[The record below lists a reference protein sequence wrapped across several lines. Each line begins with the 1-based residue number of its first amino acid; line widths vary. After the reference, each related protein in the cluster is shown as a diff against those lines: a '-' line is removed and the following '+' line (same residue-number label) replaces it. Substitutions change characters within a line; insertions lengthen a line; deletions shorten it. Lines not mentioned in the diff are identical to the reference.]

1 MTNKVDSAPSRPDRR
16 RRWIGAASALGLLL
30 IGWPVPM
37 GWPAVAADETPYDD
51 RLAELAETLGALHH
65 LRPLCGAPEAQTWRD
80 QMQAILDAEQPSRE
94 RRQRVV
100 DRFNQSYRS
109 LAAVHRTCTPAAREL
124 AETYRL
130 RGEVLGRELVTR
142 WGHP

>member
-1 MTNKVDSAPSRPDRR
+1 MERFERSGGMRGR
-16 RRWIGAASALGLLL
+16 AASV
-30 IGWPVPM
+30 I
-37 GWPAVAADETPYDD
+37 VAAVLVGATWFGPARGAEEMPYDD

-80 QMQAILDAEQPSRE
+80 QMNAVLEAEQPSRE
-94 RRQRVV
+94 RRQRLV

-109 LAAVHRTCTPAAREL
+109 LAAAHRTCDPAARALVEI
-124 AETYRL
+124 YRT
-130 RGEVLGRELVTR
+130 RGEALGADLVAR

>member
-1 MTNKVDSAPSRPDRR
+1 MTERVEFARTGLVGRGR
-16 RRWIGAASALGLLL
+16 AAVAAVLLGLLL
-30 IGWPVPM
+30 ATG
-37 GWPAVAADETPYDD
+37 PAVAADEAPYDD
-51 RLAELAETLGALHH
+51 TLAKLAETLGALHH

-80 QMQAILDAEQPSRE
+80 QMQSILDAEQPSHD
-94 RRQRVV
+94 RRQRLV

-109 LAAVHRTCTPAAREL
+109 LAAVHHACTPAARAL

-130 RGEVLGRELVTR
+130 RGEELGRELVTR